1 MLSIAGDTHV
11 YKQVGAARILV
22 VEEDPSVAI
31 MLDDAL
37 NDCGYHVL
45 GPVENIE
52 AAVYLAATEKIDA
65 AVVDPNF
72 GGTIV
77 DTIADR
83 LFERGVPFVFVNR
96 HRRLGDHSR
105 REITPLRKSFATDD
119 LEYTVARMLRQP
131 V

>member
-1 MLSIAGDTHV
+1 MLSIAGDTEV
-11 YKQVGAARILV
+11 YKQVRAARILV
-22 VEEDPSVAI
+22 VEEDLTIAI

-37 NDCGYHVL
+37 NDFGYHVL

-72 GGTIV
+72 SGKIV

-96 HRRLGDHSR
+96 HRRLANHSR
-105 REITPLRKSFATDD
+105 REITPLRKSFTIDD
-119 LEYTVARMLRQP
+119 LEYAVARMLRQS

>member
-1 MLSIAGDTHV
+1 MLSIGGDTEV
-11 YKQVGAARILV
+11 YNQVGAARILL
-22 VEEDPSVAI
+22 VEEDPTVAI

-37 NDCGYHVL
+37 NDFGYHVL

-72 GGTIV
+72 GGKIV
-77 DTIADR
+77 DSIADR

-96 HRRLGDHSR
+96 HRRLDDHSR
-105 REITPLRKSFATDD
+105 CEITPLRESYTTDN
-119 LEYTVARMLRQP
+119 LECTVARMLRQP
-131 V
+131 E

>member
-1 MLSIAGDTHV
+1 MLSIAGDTEV

-22 VEEDPSVAI
+22 VEEDPTIAI

-37 NDCGYHVL
+37 NDSGYHVL

-65 AVVDPNF
+65 AVVDQDF
-72 GGTIV
+72 GGKIV
-77 DTIADR
+77 HTIADR

-96 HRRLGDHSR
+96 IRQLGNHSC
-105 REITPLRKSFATDD
+105 REITPLRKSFTIDD